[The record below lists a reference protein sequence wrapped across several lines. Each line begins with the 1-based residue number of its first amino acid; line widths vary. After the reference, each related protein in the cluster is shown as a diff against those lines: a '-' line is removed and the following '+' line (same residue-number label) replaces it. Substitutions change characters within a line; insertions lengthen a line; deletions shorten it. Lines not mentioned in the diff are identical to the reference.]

1 MNGPDRVVI
10 AGYVRSPFQPA
21 HKGELARVRPDELG
35 GQVVRALVERSGV
48 DPATLEDVT
57 VGCAFPEGEQGMN
70 MGRIIATLAGLPR
83 SVAGATVNRFCG
95 SSMQAVHTAA
105 GAIAAGMGEAYVAAG
120 VESMSR
126 VPMAGFNFLPHP
138 GLAESYPQIYMSMG
152 ETAENVAERFGVSR
166 SRQEEF
172 AVESQR
178 KAGDAQG
185 AGRLADEIAPI
196 RQNGALVEQD
206 GCPRPG
212 TTAEVLAGLKPAFL
226 ERRHGDG
233 RHVVAAH
240 RRRRRL
246 PGDERALRPAKRARA
261 ARRRPR
267 LRGFRVRS
275 RDHGHGTCGRYPQ
288 GAGAGA
294 ARDRRRRRDRA
305 ERGFREP
312 GGRRPDRAR
321 SRPGA
326 ASISTAARS
335 RSATR
340 WARPARGSRARR
352 LSCCAGRAAGTP
364 SRRSASAAARASRPC
379 SKRSNDPVIERA
391 AVIGAGVMGSGIA
404 AHLANAGVPVVLLDV
419 VPETGGERSALARAA
434 VERALRQQ
442 PPPFMTRGAADLVT
456 PGNLADD
463 LDLLRECDWIIE
475 AIVEDAAAKHA
486 VYALLDSHR
495 KPGSV
500 VSSNTS
506 TIPLRELLAGAP
518 AALAPDF
525 LVTHFFNPPRYLRL
539 LEVVAGEKTRPDA
552 VAAVSDFAD
561 RELGKSVVPC
571 HDTPGFIANRLGCAW
586 LGWAL
591 AEAVARGLS
600 VEEADAIVSAAFG
613 CPKTGVF
620 GLLDLVG
627 IDLVLV
633 VERSFR
639 DRLGRADPFLGIEWP
654 REQLEAMVADGRT
667 GRKGDGGFYR
677 LAVVD
682 GRRTKLALDLTS
694 DTYRPAERPAATRA
708 SPVGSAGARGG
719 AGRGRRLRLGDPV
732 LDSRV
737 RRLARPRGLG
747 QPGPD
752 RPGAGDRIRL
762 GTRAVPA
769 RGRARGRLSGAAPR
783 DRGATGPPVPRA
795 CGLCRWVLPARGG

>member
-1 MNGPDRVVI
+1 M
-10 AGYVRSPFQPA
+10 
-21 HKGELARVRPDELG
+21 
-35 GQVVRALVERSGV
+35 
-48 DPATLEDVT
+48 
-57 VGCAFPEGEQGMN
+57 
-70 MGRIIATLAGLPR
+70 
-83 SVAGATVNRFCG
+83 
-95 SSMQAVHTAA
+95 
-105 GAIAAGMGEAYVAAG
+105 
-120 VESMSR
+120 
-126 VPMAGFNFLPHP
+126 
-138 GLAESYPQIYMSMG
+138 
-152 ETAENVAERFGVSR
+152 
-166 SRQEEF
+166 
-172 AVESQR
+172 
-178 KAGDAQG
+178 
-185 AGRLADEIAPI
+185 
-196 RQNGALVEQD
+196 
-206 GCPRPG
+206 
-212 TTAEVLAGLKPAFL
+212 
-226 ERRHGDG
+226 
-233 RHVVAAH
+233 
-240 RRRRRL
+240 
-246 PGDERALRPAKRARA
+246 
-261 ARRRPR
+261 
-267 LRGFRVRS
+267 
-275 RDHGHGTCGRYPQ
+275 
-288 GAGAGA
+288 
-294 ARDRRRRRDRA
+294 
-305 ERGFREP
+305 
-312 GGRRPDRAR
+312 
-321 SRPGA
+321 
-326 ASISTAARS
+326 
-335 RSATR
+335 
-340 WARPARGSRARR
+340 
-352 LSCCAGRAAGTP
+352 
-364 SRRSASAAARASRPC
+364 
-379 SKRSNDPVIERA
+379 IERA

-419 VPETGGERSALARAA
+419 VSETGGERSALARAA

-486 VYALLDSHR
+486 VYALLSSHR

-654 REQLEAMVADGRT
+654 RKQLEAMVADGRT

-682 GRRTKLALDLTS
+682 GRRTKLALDMTS
-694 DTYRPAERPAATRA
+694 DTYRPAERPGRPERARSGLRALVEAPDEGAAYAWAILSSTLAYAAWLVPEVSDSPAQIDRA
-708 SPVGSAGARGG
+708 LETGYGWARGPFRLADELGAGYLAQRLATEERPVPPFLGLAASAGGFYPRE
-719 AGRGRRLRLGDPV
+719 AGDEHELVSSGSRRP
-732 LDSRV
+732 
-737 RRLARPRGLG
+737 LARPPGVILLEDLKRRRHPLASNASASLWDVDDGVLCLEFTSKMNAIDADVLALAELTADLCDRGHRALVLHNDAPDFSVGANIAHVLLLANTADWERLEAFGRRGQDAFARLQRAPVPVVGAPSGRALGGGCEVLLHCDAIQAHAETAMGLVETGVGIVPGWGGCKELLLRQLERQPRGPLAPVQRTFELIGLG
-747 QPGPD
+747 RVSGSAAEARELGFLRPRDRITANRDRLLADAKTFALELADGYAPPEPRELRLPGP
-752 RPGAGDRIRL
+752 
-762 GTRAVPA
+762 
-769 RGRARGRLSGAAPR
+769 SGAAALALAMH
-783 DRGATGPPVPRA
+783 DRSSAGLARPHDLAVAAALARVLTGGDCDPLEPITEDDVLALEREAVGSLIRTERTLRRMEHVLATGALLRN
-795 CGLCRWVLPARGG
+795 

>member
-1 MNGPDRVVI
+1 M
-10 AGYVRSPFQPA
+10 
-21 HKGELARVRPDELG
+21 
-35 GQVVRALVERSGV
+35 
-48 DPATLEDVT
+48 
-57 VGCAFPEGEQGMN
+57 
-70 MGRIIATLAGLPR
+70 
-83 SVAGATVNRFCG
+83 
-95 SSMQAVHTAA
+95 
-105 GAIAAGMGEAYVAAG
+105 
-120 VESMSR
+120 
-126 VPMAGFNFLPHP
+126 
-138 GLAESYPQIYMSMG
+138 
-152 ETAENVAERFGVSR
+152 
-166 SRQEEF
+166 
-172 AVESQR
+172 
-178 KAGDAQG
+178 
-185 AGRLADEIAPI
+185 
-196 RQNGALVEQD
+196 
-206 GCPRPG
+206 
-212 TTAEVLAGLKPAFL
+212 
-226 ERRHGDG
+226 
-233 RHVVAAH
+233 
-240 RRRRRL
+240 
-246 PGDERALRPAKRARA
+246 
-261 ARRRPR
+261 
-267 LRGFRVRS
+267 
-275 RDHGHGTCGRYPQ
+275 
-288 GAGAGA
+288 
-294 ARDRRRRRDRA
+294 
-305 ERGFREP
+305 
-312 GGRRPDRAR
+312 
-321 SRPGA
+321 
-326 ASISTAARS
+326 
-335 RSATR
+335 
-340 WARPARGSRARR
+340 
-352 LSCCAGRAAGTP
+352 
-364 SRRSASAAARASRPC
+364 
-379 SKRSNDPVIERA
+379 IERA

-639 DRLGRADPFLGIEWP
+639 DRLGSADPFLGIEWP
-654 REQLEAMVADGRT
+654 RRAARGDGCRRPDRPEGRRRLLPACRRGRT
-667 GRKGDGGFYR
+667 AHEARARPDLGHIPPDG
-677 LAVVD
+677 
-682 GRRTKLALDLTS
+682 
-694 DTYRPAERPAATRA
+694 EAAAARA

-719 AGRGRRLRLGDPV
+719 AGRGRRLRLGASCPR
-732 LDSRV
+732 LSRTPPGSSP
-737 RRLARPRGLG
+737 RSRTARPRSTGRWRPDTG
-747 QPGPD
+747 GRAGRSGSRTSSGPAIWRSASRPKSD
-752 RPGAGDRIRL
+752 RPRRSSGLRPLPVGS
-762 GTRAVPA
+762 TRASRVTSTSSS
-769 RGRARGRLSGAAPR
+769 RAAPA
-783 DRGATGPPVPRA
+783 DRSPDPLESSSSRISNDGATPSQAMPRPRSGTWA
-795 CGLCRWVLPARGG
+795 TASSASSSRRR